1 MEEHREEVLQ
11 AIIEELRSE
20 NRHETSAE
28 LVKRAS
34 NTVAGM
40 AHVISYGFIKR
51 ISHSVGQRELT
62 QAYRR
67 VWEEEDSAAVALVDT
82 SIKLDHTTE
91 FPMHEITEL
100 NEKLEGNPFAASILR
115 HLVINY
121 FHLFPVPTGTKQQ
134 VCQKL
139 KIPIGQANATL
150 SNQRKIIG

>member
-1 MEEHREEVLQ
+1 LGSRITNGVLGLRSLREVFEIMEEHREEVLQ

-34 NTVAGM
+34 KMVAGM

-62 QAYRR
+62 QTYRR
-67 VWEEEDSAAVALVDT
+67 VREEEDSAAVALVDT

-91 FPMHEITEL
+91 FPMHENTEL
-100 NEKLEGNPFAASILR
+100 RASVNR
-115 HLVINY
+115 RV
-121 FHLFPVPTGTKQQ
+121 
-134 VCQKL
+134 
-139 KIPIGQANATL
+139 A
-150 SNQRKIIG
+150 

>member
-34 NTVAGM
+34 KTVAGM

-62 QAYRR
+62 QTYRR
-67 VWEEEDSAAVALVDT
+67 VREEEDSAAVALVNT
-82 SIKLDHTTE
+82 SIKLDHTTA
-91 FPMHEITEL
+91 FPMHDITEL
-100 NEKLEGNPFAASILR
+100 RASANR
-115 HLVINY
+115 RVSY
-121 FHLFPVPTGTKQQ
+121 VSSDDTKAFSSRRELSSAKS
-134 VCQKL
+134 CQ
-139 KIPIGQANATL
+139 PIGGA
-150 SNQRKIIG
+150 S